1 MTEQTTSSTD
11 TAVYSPE
18 VLAAIQKRTLRV
30 VVFSQVL
37 GGAGLAAGIT
47 VGALLAQDLLGSA
60 NLAGV
65 PTALFTLGSAL
76 TAFSVGRVT
85 QRRGR
90 RVGLGYGFVAGGIGA
105 IGVIVAATANL
116 VPLLFISLFI
126 YGAGTATNLQARYAG
141 TDLAQPHQRGQA
153 VSIALVS
160 TTLGAVAGPN
170 LVGPLGGLAEG
181 FGLPAL
187 TGPFLLAAVAY
198 LSAGLVFIIFLR
210 PDPFLVGQDVGKQ
223 DLVLNDAPS
232 VRTGAWVGAV
242 VMVLTQVTMVA
253 VMTMTPIHMRGHGH
267 GLEAVGLVI
276 GLHVGAMYLPSLVTG
291 RLVDKIGRVWM
302 AIAAGVT
309 LLAAGLVAA
318 LSPAEALVG
327 ITVGLMLLG
336 LGWNFGLIAGTTMV
350 IDATDPATRPKV
362 QGSIDVLIALA
373 GAGSGVTAG
382 LIVAWQDFPTLA
394 IFWGSAA
401 LLVIPA
407 LLLLR
412 EPNRE
417 RPEQALTL

>member
-1 MTEQTTSSTD
+1 MAEQPAASTA
-11 TAVYSPE
+11 TVVYSPE
-18 VLAAIQKRTLRV
+18 EIAAIQKRTLRV

-76 TAFSVGRVT
+76 TAFLVGRIT

-90 RVGLGYGFVAGGIGA
+90 RVGLGYGFIAGGVGA
-105 IGVIVAATANL
+105 IGVIIAATANL

-141 TDLAQPHQRGQA
+141 TDLAQPDQRGQA
-153 VSIALVS
+153 VSVALVS

-170 LVGPLGGLAEG
+170 LVGPLGGLAEA
-181 FGLPAL
+181 FELPAL

-198 LSAGLVFIIFLR
+198 FSAGLVFIIFLR

-223 DLVLNDAPS
+223 DFVLNDAPS
-232 VRTGAWVGAV
+232 VRTGAWVGAI
-242 VMVLTQVTMVA
+242 VMILTQVTMVS

-267 GLEAVGLVI
+267 ELEAVGLVI
-276 GLHVGAMYLPSLVTG
+276 GLHVGSMYLPSLITG

-302 AIAAGVT
+302 AVAAGIT

-318 LSPAEALVG
+318 LSPAESLLG

-373 GAGSGVTAG
+373 GAGGGVMAG
-382 LIVAWQDFPTLA
+382 LIVAWRDFPTLA

-412 EPNRE
+412 KPARE
-417 RPEQALTL
+417 

>member
-1 MTEQTTSSTD
+1 MAEQPAASTA

-18 VLAAIQKRTLRV
+18 EIAAIQKRTLRV

-76 TAFSVGRVT
+76 TAFLVGRIT

-90 RVGLGYGFVAGGIGA
+90 RVGLGYGFIAGGVGA
-105 IGVIVAATANL
+105 IGVIIAATANL

-126 YGAGTATNLQARYAG
+126 YGAGTATNLQTRYAG
-141 TDLAQPHQRGQA
+141 TDLAQPDQRGQA
-153 VSIALVS
+153 VSVALVS

-170 LVGPLGGLAEG
+170 LVGPLGGLAEA
-181 FGLPAL
+181 FELPAL

-198 LSAGLVFIIFLR
+198 FSAGLVFIIFLR
-210 PDPFLVGQDVGKQ
+210 PDPFLVGQYVGKQ
-223 DLVLNDAPS
+223 DFVLNDAPS
-232 VRTGAWVGAV
+232 VRTGAWVGAI
-242 VMVLTQVTMVA
+242 VMILTQVTMVS

-267 GLEAVGLVI
+267 ELEAVGLVI
-276 GLHVGAMYLPSLVTG
+276 GLHVGSMYLPSLITG

-302 AIAAGVT
+302 AVAAGIT

-318 LSPAEALVG
+318 LSPAESLLG

-373 GAGSGVTAG
+373 GAGGGVMAG
-382 LIVAWQDFPTLA
+382 LIVAWRDFPTLA

-412 EPNRE
+412 KPARE
-417 RPEQALTL
+417 

>member
-1 MTEQTTSSTD
+1 MAEQPAASTA

-18 VLAAIQKRTLRV
+18 EIAAIQKRTLRV

-76 TAFSVGRVT
+76 TAFLVGRIT

-90 RVGLGYGFVAGGIGA
+90 RVGLGYGFIAGGVGA
-105 IGVIVAATANL
+105 IGVIIAATANL

-141 TDLAQPHQRGQA
+141 TDLAQPDQRGQA
-153 VSIALVS
+153 VSVALVS

-170 LVGPLGGLAEG
+170 LVGPLGGLAEA
-181 FGLPAL
+181 FELPAL

-198 LSAGLVFIIFLR
+198 FSAGLVFIIFLR

-223 DLVLNDAPS
+223 DFVLNDAPS
-232 VRTGAWVGAV
+232 VRTGAWVGAI
-242 VMVLTQVTMVA
+242 VMILTQVTMVS

-267 GLEAVGLVI
+267 ELEAVGLVI
-276 GLHVGAMYLPSLVTG
+276 GLHVGSMYLPSLITG

-302 AIAAGVT
+302 AVAAGIT

-318 LSPAEALVG
+318 LSPAESLLG

-373 GAGSGVTAG
+373 GAGGGVMAG
-382 LIVAWQDFPTLA
+382 LIVAWRDFPTLA

-412 EPNRE
+412 KPARE
-417 RPEQALTL
+417 